1 MKTLVYVDG
10 FNLYFGALRSTP
22 YKGLDVWEAVR
33 MHLASHHRIVGLKY
47 YTARMQPRAN
57 DPDQPLRQGLYLRAL
72 STRPGTEI
80 FLGHFLKKMI
90 RMPLAH
96 PSPGGPAT
104 VEVIKTEEKGSDV
117 NLATHLLNDAHL
129 QRFDCAVVVSGDS
142 DLLEPV
148 RLVMTGL
155 GKPVGVLNPQ
165 KYPCTVLKKQATFY
179 KHLRPSLLR
188 RAVFPGEL
196 ADNQGTFHKPD
207 GW

>member
-22 YKGLDVWEAVR
+22 YKWLDVWEAVR

-80 FLGHFLKKMI
+80 FFGHFLKKMI

-96 PSPGGPAT
+96 PPPGGPAT

-117 NLATHLLNDAHL
+117 NLATKSEASNVSFLTHP
-129 QRFDCAVVVSGDS
+129 VVAEESHSRDVDVPSALYTVTVS
-142 DLLEPV
+142 
-148 RLVMTGL
+148 M
-155 GKPVGVLNPQ
+155 
-165 KYPCTVLKKQATFY
+165 
-179 KHLRPSLLR
+179 
-188 RAVFPGEL
+188 
-196 ADNQGTFHKPD
+196 
-207 GW
+207 